1 MSMSSNASELGG
13 PTIRI
18 TGGDTFAMPGPPK
31 PFLNELTLEDIEQT
45 GINLTEARRIV
56 FNTSS
61 FPAREMSQQQEDN
74 QRNVDDLE
82 KKLSNQCLQ
91 YVEQCLLKKW
101 KAESV

>member
-1 MSMSSNASELGG
+1 MDKKLINMTQFGHL
-13 PTIRI
+13 
-18 TGGDTFAMPGPPK
+18 PGPPK

-101 KAESV
+101 SAESV